1 MEYLKEGLRDEQ
13 TIEIGISWRAISHYF
28 PGRLSGGY
36 LCRWFGLVGLGMT
49 AYDLTPYIRQRLVD
63 LWIEYNDKL
72 EKDKRILLPL
82 KLIYFIAPDD

>member
-1 MEYLKEGLRDEQ
+1 
-13 TIEIGISWRAISHYF
+13 
-28 PGRLSGGY
+28 
-36 LCRWFGLVGLGMT
+36 MT

-82 KLIYFIAPDD
+82 KPIYFIAPND